1 MKTTFLFCV
10 LSAFFFTACNEPNVH
25 SPQNNSKLV
34 FKLKFDPNQA
44 RLDAFAQASSVPSG
58 HAAQDPQFNGMSAHK
73 IELVPSALTPVNGG
87 TIVYHGAETTV
98 GGSNALDFDQAVV
111 KDEGEVFFEIPL
123 SEVTPGTYPHIR
135 VSVSYQNYDI
145 VYNVNNVPTFP
156 SGTTDLR
163 NEKGTIASFVG
174 FNSYIKDLTPKNRS
188 KSINANKLQGYW
200 AFETNLSGV
209 YASGNAIYTGD
220 AQVTTV
226 VNPLNATTPTPT
238 GSCLVTG
245 SFDGNP
251 LEITGDET
259 EDVVVTLSFS
269 TNDSFEWVDDNG
281 NGELDIDFNTGTVEA
296 VVDMGLRGLKPSFQ

>member
-1 MKTTFLFCV
+1 MKNTFLFFALC
-10 LSAFFFTACNEPNVH
+10 AFVFTSCETSVDP
-25 SPQNNSKLV
+25 PTNNSKLV
-34 FKLKFDPNQA
+34 FKLKFDPDQA
-44 RLDAFAQASSVPSG
+44 RLDAFAQPSSVPSG
-58 HAAQDPQFNGMSAHK
+58 HAAQDPQFNGMSAHM
-73 IELVPSALTPVNGG
+73 IELVPSPLTPVNGG

-98 GGSNALDFDQAVV
+98 GGDNALDFDQAVV
-111 KDEGEVFFEIPL
+111 TTEGDIFFEIPL
-123 SEVTPGTYPHIR
+123 SDVTPGTYPHIR

-156 SGTTDLR
+156 SGTTDLT
-163 NEKGTIASFVG
+163 NEKGTIAAFIG
-174 FNSYIKDLTPKNRS
+174 FNSYINDLTPKSLS

-200 AFETNLSGV
+200 AFETDLSSP
-209 YASGNAIYTGD
+209 YSSANAIYSGE
-220 AQVTTV
+220 APVTTV
-226 VNPLNATTPTPT
+226 VNPLSATTPTPP

-269 TNDSFEWVDDNG
+269 TNNSFEWIDDNG
-281 NGELDIDFNTGTVEA
+281 NGELDIDFSAGTVES

>member
-1 MKTTFLFCV
+1 MKITFLFFALCT
-10 LSAFFFTACNEPNVH
+10 LAFTACEPTVTPPT
-25 SPQNNSKLV
+25 SSSKLV
-34 FKLKFDPNQA
+34 FKLKFDPTQA
-44 RLDAFAQASSVPSG
+44 RLNAFAQPSTVPSG
-58 HAAQDPQFNGMSAHK
+58 NAAQDPQFNGMSAHK

-98 GGSNALDFDQAVV
+98 GGNNALDFDQAIITT
-111 KDEGEVFFEIPL
+111 EGEVFFEIPL
-123 SEVTPGTYPHIR
+123 ADVTPGTYPHIR

-156 SGTTDLR
+156 SGTIDLN
-163 NEKGTIASFVG
+163 NEKGTIAAFIG
-174 FNSYIKDLTPKNRS
+174 FNNYITDLTPKSIS

-200 AFETNLSGV
+200 AFETALSSP
-209 YASGNAIYTGD
+209 YTAANAIYSGD
-220 AQVTTV
+220 APVTTV
-226 VNPLNATTPTPT
+226 VNPLSGTTPTPP

-245 SFDGNP
+245 SFDGSP

-269 TNDSFEWVDDNG
+269 TNNSFEWIDNNG
-281 NGELDIDFNTGTVEA
+281 NGELDIDFSAGTVEA